1 MPERRAAPLLGAVLL
16 GVALLTGGLTG
27 CAWPGSMGSAPPPPD
42 TGSTL
47 PKYYDPAPL
56 IADVGARTRS
66 DGGAALAV
74 AGTLTDRAG
83 PVPVTGEGAVRFV
96 PEGGAPA
103 VRLDLRA
110 GPEGAPPGTTG
121 VVRIGERT
129 WLHPQGAADWVEPGI
144 GPIAP
149 EQVADATLAANVAA
163 GADPLAAIARYP
175 EAVLVADARDTDVDG
190 VPVVHYTL
198 VVDLVRAIAVETEP
212 DRLAA
217 LTAQQQAGVTRI
229 STEIWLDADRRPLR
243 ARLRQQ
249 LPDAG
254 TLDLLLRY
262 RDWGSPVT
270 IEPPVRG

>member
-1 MPERRAAPLLGAVLL
+1 MPERRAALLLCV
-16 GVALLTGGLTG
+16 VLLTGTLTG
-27 CAWPGSMGSAPPPPD
+27 CAWPGSMGSTSPPPSAE
-42 TGSTL
+42 GAVL

-66 DGGAALAV
+66 DGGVTMSV
-74 AGTLTDRAG
+74 AGTLTADTD
-83 PVPVTGEGAVRFV
+83 PVPVAGEGAVRFA

-103 VRLDLRA
+103 VRLDLRS
-110 GPEGAPPGTTG
+110 GPEGSPPGTTG

-129 WLHPQGAADWVEPGI
+129 WLHPQGGAGWVEPGI

-149 EQVADATLAANVAA
+149 DEISAATVAANVAA

-175 EAVLVADARDTDVDG
+175 DAVLVADARDSDVDG
-190 VPVVHYTL
+190 IPVVHYTL

-212 DRLAA
+212 ARLEA

-229 STEIWLDADRRPLR
+229 STEIWLDSDRRPLR

-249 LPDAG
+249 LPEAG

-270 IEPPVRG
+270 IEAPVRG